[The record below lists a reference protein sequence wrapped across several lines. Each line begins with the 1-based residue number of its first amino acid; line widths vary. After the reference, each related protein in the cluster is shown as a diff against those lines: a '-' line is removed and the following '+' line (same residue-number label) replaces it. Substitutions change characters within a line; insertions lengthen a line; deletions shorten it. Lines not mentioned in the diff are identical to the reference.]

1 MNSQNAIIEV
11 KNVRKVY
18 KNGKIEVEALKG
30 ANFSVFPGE
39 FVSIMGSSG
48 CGKSTMMN
56 ILGCLDTLTEGSY
69 ILDGCDVSQ
78 ISSKNLAS
86 VRNKKIGFVFQSF
99 NLLPKLSALQNVE
112 LPMVYAGVKASERR
126 KKALKSL
133 DMVGLLGRESHK
145 PPEMSG
151 GQRQRVAI
159 ARSLVNDPAII
170 LADEPT
176 GNLDSVSTF
185 EIIDI
190 FQKLNNNGVTVVM
203 VTHEPDVA
211 EHTKRIIR
219 FKDGIVIKDYINES
233 QKIVGEE

>member
-1 MNSQNAIIEV
+1 MSIIEIKDV
-11 KNVRKVY
+11 KKVY

-30 ANFSVFPGE
+30 INFSVSPGE
-39 FVSIMGSSG
+39 VVSIMGSSG

-56 ILGCLDTLTEGSY
+56 ILGCLDTLSSGQY
-69 ILDGCDVSQ
+69 ILDGEDVSK
-78 ISSKNLAS
+78 ISGKKLAY

-112 LPMVYAGVKASERR
+112 LPMVYAGIGREERR
-126 KKALKSL
+126 KKALHSL
-133 DMVGLLGRESHK
+133 DIVGLLGREHHK
-145 PPEMSG
+145 PNEMSG

-176 GNLDSVSTF
+176 GNLDSKSTF
-185 EIIDI
+185 EIIEI
-190 FQKLNNNGVTVVM
+190 FQKLNNNGVTIVM

-211 EHTKRIIR
+211 EYTKRIIR
-219 FKDGIVIKDYINES
+219 FKDGLVLEDYLNQP
-233 QKIVGEE
+233 QKIVGED